1 MPLLH
6 EIYKY
11 RYVIFSYVQIHLR
24 LRYRRSALGFIWTV
38 LAPLMQYLII
48 GVVFK
53 YAAKIQSDEY
63 YVYFFTGSIVFNV
76 FSVLLA
82 RAPLIMTG
90 NEHFIKK
97 IHLPKVIYVLNA
109 VAYEFVNFLIVF
121 LTLFTFGTILG
132 FIKISWALFLIP
144 LAMLLVFL
152 CLSGM
157 AALLSVVGVYFRD
170 MNYIVP
176 PLLQA
181 CFFITPIA
189 YEIHVLPQIMQNFLF
204 LNPFYHYI
212 EIFRVILLKGQVPGV
227 GHIGYATVFALIFFS
242 LGVWVIKKFD
252 NKIVFKL

>member
-1 MPLLH
+1 MQLLH

-11 RYVIFSYVQIHLR
+11 RYVVFSYVQIHLR
-24 LRYRRSALGFIWTV
+24 LRYRRSVLGFLWTI

-53 YAAKIQSDEY
+53 YAARIQSDEY

-109 VAYEFVNFLIVF
+109 VAYEFANFIIVF
-121 LTLFTFGTILG
+121 LTLFVFGILLG
-132 FIKISWALFLIP
+132 FIKLTWALLLIP
-144 LAMLLVFL
+144 PSMILIFL

-189 YEIHVLPQIMQNFLF
+189 YEVNVLPQVMQKFLF

-212 EIFRVILLKGQVPGV
+212 EIFREILLKGQIPSFS
-227 GHIGYATVFALIFFS
+227 HIIYAVVFAALFFAV
-242 LGVWVIKKFD
+242 GVWVIKKFD